1 MKEKRNLQAI
11 GAATTGTGATLLATA
26 ASACCV
32 PVLAPL
38 LVSVLGVGGSV
49 WAAGLKPYSPYILI
63 VAGASLGFGFWS
75 LYRQPVSETAACP
88 ARRPTGVRF
97 ALWASTLIWLVA
109 LALNLL
115 EWAA

>member
-1 MKEKRNLQAI
+1 MKEKPDLYAV
-11 GAATTGTGATLLATA
+11 GAATTGSGATLLATA

-32 PVLAPL
+32 PILAPL

-63 VAGASLGFGFWS
+63 VAGVSLGFGFWS
-75 LYRQPVSETAACP
+75 LYRRPVSETTACP

-97 ALWASTLIWLVA
+97 TLWISTPLWLMALT
-109 LALNLL
+109 LNLL
-115 EWAA
+115 EWIA